1 MNTVV
6 ISSFIL
12 GIFGKAQKN
21 KFYLIFPDEILFSD
35 HRSRKIVK
43 WNIDKR
49 PRSSSAEVNELFS
62 SDDVDV
68 QISELIFSLTFQPS
82 PIAGKVSFVLPFA
95 AKIMSMIR

>member
-1 MNTVV
+1 MVV

-21 KFYLIFPDEILFSD
+21 KFYLIFPDEILFND

-49 PRSSSAEVNELFS
+49 PPVFS

-68 QISELIFSLTFQPS
+68 QISELIFSLTFHPT

>member
-1 MNTVV
+1 MNMVV

-49 PRSSSAEVNELFS
+49 PRSSSAEVNKLPS
-62 SDDVDV
+62 SDVDV